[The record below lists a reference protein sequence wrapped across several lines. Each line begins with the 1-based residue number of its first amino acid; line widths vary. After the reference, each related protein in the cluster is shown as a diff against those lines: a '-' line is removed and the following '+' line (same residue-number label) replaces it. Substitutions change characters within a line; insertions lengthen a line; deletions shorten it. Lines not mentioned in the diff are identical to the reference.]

1 MQKVDLKSMTFA
13 ELQQFVEDLGEK
25 KFRTTQLYQW
35 MHQKMVKEFASMTNL
50 SAAFRDKLEEQAA
63 LNGCTMVK
71 RQISADGTN
80 KFLMELSDGNKVESV
95 LMKYHHGNSVCI
107 STQVGCR
114 MGCRFCAST
123 QAGRVRNLEAG
134 EICSEIY
141 TAQKDIGE
149 RISHIVLMGIGEPLD
164 NFDEVMRFLE
174 NISSPEGVNIGM
186 RNISLSTCGL
196 VPKIDQLAEKKLQ
209 LTLSVSL
216 HAPNNEIRS
225 GMMPVNDAYPVE
237 VLMPAVRRYQE
248 TTGRRVSFEYS
259 MVRGVNDSDACAR
272 QLADLIRGMGAHV
285 NLIPINPV
293 DGSPYSATDAANVQR
308 FQKKLESLGV
318 NATVR
323 RRLGSEISAACGQ
336 LRRDEM
342 NGKA

>member
-50 SAAFRDKLEEQAA
+50 SAAFRDKLGEQAA

-123 QAGRVRNLEAG
+123 VGGLNRCLTTGEMLEQ
-134 EICSEIY
+134 IY
-141 TAQKDIGE
+141 EVQRITGE
-149 RISHIVLMGIGEPLD
+149 RVSNVILMGIGEPLD
-164 NFDEVMRFLE
+164 NYENVVRFIRMISDERGLH
-174 NISSPEGVNIGM
+174 ISQ
-186 RNISLSTCGL
+186 RNITLSTCGL
-196 VPKIDQLAEKKLQ
+196 VDGIYRLMKEDLTITLAI
-209 LTLSVSL
+209 SL
-216 HAPNNEIRS
+216 HAPNDVLRRE
-225 GMMPVNDAYPVE
+225 MMPVAN
-237 VLMPAVRRYQE
+237 RYSIAE
-248 TTGRRVSFEYS
+248 ILKACP
-259 MVRGVNDSDACAR
+259 GVCRSHR
-272 QLADLIRGMGAHV
+272 TPSYI
-285 NLIPINPV
+285 
-293 DGSPYSATDAANVQR
+293 
-308 FQKKLESLGV
+308 
-318 NATVR
+318 
-323 RRLGSEISAACGQ
+323 
-336 LRRDEM
+336 
-342 NGKA
+342 

>member
-114 MGCRFCAST
+114 MGCRFCASAI
-123 QAGRVRNLEAG
+123 AGFVRNLTPAEMLLQ
-134 EICSEIY
+134 IY
-141 TAQKDIGE
+141 ETERAQNCK
-149 RISHIVLMGIGEPLD
+149 ISSLVLMGIGEPLD
-164 NFDEVMRFLE
+164 NFDNVLRFLQLLSDP
-174 NISSPEGVNIGM
+174 NGYGM
-186 RNISLSTCGL
+186 SLRHVTVSTCGV
-196 VPKIDQLAEKKLQ
+196 VPKILELAEQRLG

-216 HAPNNEIRS
+216 HCP
-225 GMMPVNDAYPVE
+225 NDAGRSAIMPINRSYPID
-237 VLMPAVRRYQE
+237 VLLDACQTYFE
-248 TTGRRVSFEYS
+248 KTGRRVTFEYAV
-259 MVRGVNDSDACAR
+259 MDQVNSAEQDAAA
-272 QLADLIRGMGAHV
+272 LAERLKGLHAHV

-293 DGSPYSATDAANVQR
+293 KERNFHTLKKTVLQ
-308 FQKKLESLGV
+308 FQKTLERYGIP
-318 NATVR
+318 ATIR
-323 RRLGSEISAACGQ
+323 RTLGSDIEAACGQ
-336 LRRDEM
+336 LRRD
-342 NGKA
+342 AIQQT

>member
-80 KFLMELSDGNKVESV
+80 KFLIELSDGNKVESV

-123 QAGRVRNLEAG
+123 VGGLNRSLTTGEMLEQ
-134 EICSEIY
+134 IY
-141 TAQKDIGE
+141 EVQRITGE
-149 RISHIVLMGIGEPLD
+149 RVSNVILMGIGEPLD
-164 NFDEVMRFLE
+164 NYENVVRFIRMISDERGLH
-174 NISSPEGVNIGM
+174 ISQ
-186 RNISLSTCGL
+186 RNITLSTCGL
-196 VPKIDQLAEKKLQ
+196 VDGIYRLMKEDLTITLAI
-209 LTLSVSL
+209 SL
-216 HAPNNEIRS
+216 HAPNDVLRRE
-225 GMMPVNDAYPVE
+225 MMPVAN
-237 VLMPAVRRYQE
+237 RYSIAE
-248 TTGRRVSFEYS
+248 ILKACP
-259 MVRGVNDSDACAR
+259 GVCRSHR
-272 QLADLIRGMGAHV
+272 TPSYI
-285 NLIPINPV
+285 
-293 DGSPYSATDAANVQR
+293 
-308 FQKKLESLGV
+308 
-318 NATVR
+318 
-323 RRLGSEISAACGQ
+323 
-336 LRRDEM
+336 
-342 NGKA
+342 

>member
-123 QAGRVRNLEAG
+123 VGGLNRSLTTGEMLEQ
-134 EICSEIY
+134 IY
-141 TAQKDIGE
+141 EVQRITGE
-149 RISHIVLMGIGEPLD
+149 RVSNVILMGIGEPLD
-164 NFDEVMRFLE
+164 NYE
-174 NISSPEGVNIGM
+174 NEAA
-186 RNISLSTCGL
+186 LS
-196 VPKIDQLAEKKLQ
+196 I
-209 LTLSVSL
+209 
-216 HAPNNEIRS
+216 
-225 GMMPVNDAYPVE
+225 
-237 VLMPAVRRYQE
+237 
-248 TTGRRVSFEYS
+248 F
-259 MVRGVNDSDACAR
+259 
-272 QLADLIRGMGAHV
+272 
-285 NLIPINPV
+285 
-293 DGSPYSATDAANVQR
+293 SA
-308 FQKKLESLGV
+308 
-318 NATVR
+318 
-323 RRLGSEISAACGQ
+323 SAA
-336 LRRDEM
+336 
-342 NGKA
+342 GKPSMRSNSSASVIPNVPGASSVIFSSVISPPAMANFSSSS

>member
-123 QAGRVRNLEAG
+123 VGGLNRSLTTGEMLEQ
-134 EICSEIY
+134 IY
-141 TAQKDIGE
+141 EVQRITGE
-149 RISHIVLMGIGEPLD
+149 RVSNVILMGIGEPLD
-164 NFDEVMRFLE
+164 NYENVVRFIRMISDERGLH
-174 NISSPEGVNIGM
+174 ISQ
-186 RNISLSTCGL
+186 RNITLSTCGL
-196 VPKIDQLAEKKLQ
+196 VDGIYRLMKEDLTITLAI
-209 LTLSVSL
+209 SL
-216 HAPNNEIRS
+216 HAPNDVLRRE
-225 GMMPVNDAYPVE
+225 MMPVAN
-237 VLMPAVRRYQE
+237 RYSIAE
-248 TTGRRVSFEYS
+248 ILKACREYVDHTGRRVTFEYS
-259 MVRGVNDSDACAR
+259 LVDGTNDSAEHAEE
-272 QLADLIRGMGAHV
+272 LAALLHGLNCHV
-285 NLIPINPV
+285 NLIPLNPV
-293 DGSPYSATDAANVQR
+293 EGRMGERSKRTKVLE
-308 FQKKLESLGV
+308 FQKILESRHIT
-318 NATVR
+318 ATIR
-323 RRLGSEISAACGQ
+323 REMGSDIDASCGQ
-336 LRRDEM
+336 LR
-342 NGKA
+342 GKNI